1 MFTYPDCK
9 DRKLSVNDGDVI
21 CSGLPHRIPIGLYE
35 EHKTHKDGDPLQE
48 DDGVLKWAARYRLA
62 EAGSE
67 ITAAES
73 YFKANG
79 PMVFRLFIDTV
90 HTGALVRYRLLNY
103 KGTEMLSSDA
113 AYEDADGFTEIGQ
126 EITILKQ
133 PHSESPEKAPFQL

>member
-9 DRKLSVNDGDVI
+9 ERKISVHDGDI
-21 CSGLPHRIPIGLYE
+21 SCTGLPHRIPIGLYE
-35 EHKTHKDGDPLQE
+35 GSKAHKDGDPLQD

-67 ITAAES
+67 ISEAES
-73 YFKANG
+73 FFIAPA

-103 KGTEMLSSDA
+103 KNEEILSSDDD
-113 AYEDADGFTEIGQ
+113 YDDADGFTEIGQ
-126 EITILKQ
+126 EIVILKQ
-133 PHSESPEKAPFQL
+133 PHSKSPENAPY